1 LALAVS
7 VLIISASARAQ
18 DQHGPGD
25 TSDLSATASIDCAA
39 VSANPKASTVARVL
53 CGGRDG
59 AAADW
64 DLNGALSAVSGAN
77 DKEQGR
83 KFDQDQDLWR
93 ARLNTHCGLPASG
106 NLDPTP
112 EQRKCVVSA
121 VHDRANFLR
130 SRLSGDIRA
139 ESEMSPE
146 RHAEI
151 QRQLRE
157 RGLFSG
163 QPTGEFGPATRDAIK
178 RFQLALNAAPTGFL
192 SGSQLASL
200 TGESGAP
207 RSAERTMAEIT
218 PKISEPPPAPRPD
231 ARLKLCSDAIED
243 PLRQM
248 IIDVLV
254 SGGKHLGSGLKA
266 VKAEL
271 EEDYGAYL
279 TVEND
284 AIVEKVDRET
294 GKVGCSVT
302 YSADIKGLAAKALD
316 EGATRR
322 AKILIDQMSRQGAT
336 VERRVRYTVQQSSGS
351 SYMVWFGLAEEAR
364 ARPSRCVFAY
374 GGVCL
379 VYR

>member
-1 LALAVS
+1 LLLAGLFVIPFSVDAQEQRDRNRAPDVSAV
-7 VLIISASARAQ
+7 
-18 DQHGPGD
+18 
-25 TSDLSATASIDCAA
+25 ASIDCAA
-39 VSANPKASTVARVL
+39 VSTNSKASTVARAL
-53 CGGRDG
+53 CSGRDG

-64 DLNGALSAVSGAN
+64 DLNAVLSAISGAN
-77 DKEQGR
+77 DQEQMR

-93 ARLNTHCGLPASG
+93 ARLNRHCELPSG
-106 NLDPTP
+106 SNLDPTA
-112 EQRKCVVSA
+112 EQRKCVIGA
-121 VHDRANFLR
+121 VHDRADFLR

-157 RGLFSG
+157 RGLFPG
-163 QPTGEFGPATRDAIK
+163 QPTGEFGPTTRNAIR
-178 RFQLALNAAPTGFL
+178 RFQLTLNAAPTGFL
-192 SGSQLASL
+192 SSSQLASL
-200 TGESGAP
+200 TGEAGAAQPPNMNVAETTPKVTEPQAAP
-207 RSAERTMAEIT
+207 RASA
-218 PKISEPPPAPRPD
+218 S
-231 ARLKLCSDAIED
+231 LKLCSDAIED
-243 PLRQM
+243 PLRPM

-254 SGGKHLGSGLKA
+254 SGGKHLGTELKTM
-266 VKAEL
+266 KAEL

-279 TVEND
+279 TVESD
-284 AIVEKVDRET
+284 ALVEKVDRET

-322 AKILIDQMSRQGAT
+322 AKILIDQMSRQGAM
-336 VERRVRYTVQQSSGS
+336 VERRVKYTVQQTSGS
-351 SYMVWFGLAEEAR
+351 SVVVWFGLVEEAR
-364 ARPSRCVFAY
+364 ARMGRCVFAY